1 MIYLALMKIS
11 KVFFLLSLLL
21 TTAILTGCTL
31 PFLGKKQK
39 AALQVTVEPKAT
51 VFLNEAHLGQTPFF
65 DENLTPGEYKLKI
78 VPESNGAE
86 FLDWQGVIKLSP
98 GILTVVSRSL
108 GKTEEESSGY
118 VLNLEPI
125 AEKNE
130 AKISIISTPDGV
142 VVALDGEPKGF
153 TPLSLDS
160 LEEGEYVLT
169 ISSPGWEEKIIK
181 AKTVKGHKLSVNV
194 QLAEEVEEVLVKE
207 EEEEKKED
215 KEEAE
220 EKPKAS
226 VKPSPS
232 PQLEEDEESSPAAE
246 EEDMEL
252 PYVKIKSDEAGYL
265 NVRSEPSIGGGTAT
279 VVTKVYPGEVYP
291 FIEKSEDG
299 VWYKIEYEEGKQGWV
314 SGKDKYTTVYE

>member
-11 KVFFLLSLLL
+11 KVFFLLGLLL
-21 TTAILTGCTL
+21 ITVILTGCTL

-39 AALQVTVEPKAT
+39 AALQVTAEPKAT
-51 VFLNEAHLGQTPFF
+51 VFLNEEHLGQTPFF

-78 VPESNGAE
+78 VPESNEAE
-86 FLDWQGVIKLSP
+86 FLDWQGVVKLSP

-118 VLNLEPI
+118 VLSLEPI

-130 AKISIISTPDGV
+130 AKISIISTPDSV

-153 TPLSLDS
+153 TPLSLDN
-160 LEEGEYVLT
+160 LEEGEHVLT

-194 QLAEEVEEVLVKE
+194 QLAEEIEETLPKVEEKQE
-207 EEEEKKED
+207 EED
-215 KEEAE
+215 KEETKTA
-220 EKPKAS
+220 KAS
-226 VKPSPS
+226 PKPSPS
-232 PQLEEDEESSPAAE
+232 PQLEEDEESSPTAE

-252 PYVKIKSDEAGYL
+252 PYVKIKDNPWGYL
-265 NVRSEPSIGGGTAT
+265 NVRSEASTKAGTAT
-279 VVTKVYPGEVYP
+279 VVAKVAPGEVYK
-291 FIEKSEDG
+291 FIESEDG
-299 VWYKIEYEEGKQGWV
+299 WNKIEYEKDEQGWV
-314 SGKDKYTTVYE
+314 SGKYTTVYE